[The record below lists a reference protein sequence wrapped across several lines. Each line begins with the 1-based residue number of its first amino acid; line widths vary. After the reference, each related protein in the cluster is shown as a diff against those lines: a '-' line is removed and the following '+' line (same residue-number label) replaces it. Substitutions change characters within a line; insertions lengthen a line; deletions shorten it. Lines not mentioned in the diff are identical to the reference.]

1 MLVIQQKSCM
11 DNIKITMA
19 KYCIFKGRARRSEFW
34 FFKLSLFIINF
45 IYLSLAKIILVLIY
59 DDDEKEEDE
68 SNDINDNVPALVI
81 YLIIDLIFFMPN
93 ISVSVRRLHD
103 VGKSGF
109 YYFLNLIPII
119 GTIILIYYYLKDSEP
134 DSNEY
139 GVSVKYIPQTN
150 DFSRRDPLVNNITNE
165 MQEFP

>member
-1 MLVIQQKSCM
+1 MLVIPQKSCM
-11 DNIKITMA
+11 DNFKITVV

-45 IYLSLAKIILVLIY
+45 IYLSLAKIILILVN
-59 DDDEKEEDE
+59 EEEEEDE
-68 SNDINDNVPALVI
+68 SNDIDDNVPALII
-81 YLIIDLIFFMPN
+81 YLITDLIFLIPN

-103 VGKSGF
+103 VGKSGY

-119 GTIILIYYYLKDSEP
+119 GTLILIYYYLKDSEP

>member
-1 MLVIQQKSCM
+1 MLVIPRKSCM
-11 DNIKITMA
+11 DNFKITMV

-59 DDDEKEEDE
+59 DDDEKDEDK

-81 YLIIDLIFFMPN
+81 HLIIDLIFLMPN

-103 VGKSGF
+103 VGKSGY
-109 YYFLNLIPII
+109 YYFLNLMPII

-165 MQEFP
+165 MQEYP